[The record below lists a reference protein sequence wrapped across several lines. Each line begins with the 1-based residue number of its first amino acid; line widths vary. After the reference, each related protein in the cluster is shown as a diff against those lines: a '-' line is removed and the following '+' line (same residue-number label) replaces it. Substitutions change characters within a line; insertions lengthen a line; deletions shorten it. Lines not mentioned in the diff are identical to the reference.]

1 MIIYETTVI
10 DVGPEVKKFAEKGML
25 VTFAEKALITLK
37 DYSYYIER
45 SKINGEIG
53 TARKLLIDGSE
64 YTVIEIGS
72 MVKDNLETLGHVT
85 ISFKEEGDCLPG
97 SICVEKAEVPALR
110 KGSRIQIL
118 SE

>member
-1 MIIYETTVI
+1 MILYETAVI
-10 DVGPEVKKFAEKGML
+10 DMGPEVETFAEKGML

-64 YTVIEIGS
+64 YMVTGIGS
-72 MVKDNLETLGHVT
+72 MVKDNLKHW
-85 ISFKEEGDCLPG
+85 DM
-97 SICVEKAEVPALR
+97 
-110 KGSRIQIL
+110 
-118 SE
+118 

>member
-1 MIIYETTVI
+1 MILYETTVI

-53 TARKLLIDGSE
+53 TARKLLI
-64 YTVIEIGS
+64 
-72 MVKDNLETLGHVT
+72 
-85 ISFKEEGDCLPG
+85 
-97 SICVEKAEVPALR
+97 
-110 KGSRIQIL
+110 
-118 SE
+118 

>member
-1 MIIYETTVI
+1 MILYETAVI
-10 DVGPEVKKFAEKGML
+10 DMGPEVKKFAEKGML

-64 YTVIEIGS
+64 YTVTEIGS

-85 ISFKEEGDCLPG
+85 ISFKGDGDCLPG
-97 SICVEKAEVPALR
+97 SICVEKAEVPAL
-110 KGSRIQIL
+110 KKESRIQIL
-118 SE
+118 SK